1 MRKVAVFHPGTQH
14 SWQTARALQE
24 LGRLAFFATT
34 ILYQPDRFPY
44 YLEKLPGPLGRRL
57 GYEFGRFR
65 ASGLDPAL
73 VRTGGAHEWFE
84 RAATRAGFPR
94 LARRIDQ
101 AGNRAFGRMVA
112 RAIEADDELDLWGYD
127 QCSRTAFELGRARGR
142 RCILDRT
149 IGHPRTMNRI
159 LGAVREEA
167 PEWFGPGSDPMPDSM
182 IASAEAE
189 LTLADLVLAGS
200 PFAAD
205 TLRAER
211 PDIAA
216 KIRVLPYCYDEALFG
231 VQPAPRPVASAEP
244 VRFLMVG
251 QITPRKGIHLLL
263 PAFDRL
269 PAGSAT
275 LTLVGPV
282 GVPQAV
288 LARYADRVT
297 IIPTVPRSQV
307 PAIMAAHHVLVF
319 PSYFEGSALS
329 LIEGLASGLA
339 LIQSRNA
346 GNGVTPATGLL
357 LDELSVDALA
367 EAMLA
372 PVRDR
377 DRLDAW
383 RSAAQAEAHRYRFA
397 AYRDNIAR
405 LLAGELD
412 GR

>member
-1 MRKVAVFHPGTQH
+1 
-14 SWQTARALQE
+14 
-24 LGRLAFFATT
+24 
-34 ILYQPDRFPY
+34 
-44 YLEKLPGPLGRRL
+44 
-57 GYEFGRFR
+57 
-65 ASGLDPAL
+65 
-73 VRTGGAHEWFE
+73 
-84 RAATRAGFPR
+84 
-94 LARRIDQ
+94 
-101 AGNRAFGRMVA
+101 
-112 RAIEADDELDLWGYD
+112 
-127 QCSRTAFELGRARGR
+127 
-142 RCILDRT
+142 
-149 IGHPRTMNRI
+149 
-159 LGAVREEA
+159 
-167 PEWFGPGSDPMPDSM
+167 
-182 IASAEAE
+182 
-189 LTLADLVLAGS
+189 VLAGS

-231 VQPAPRPVASAEP
+231 AQPAPRPVASAEP

-383 RSAAQAEAHRYRFA
+383 RGAAQAEAHRYRFA

-412 GR
+412 GH